1 MQSLAGTMSRVTS
14 VASMLKRL
22 ISREDRDRE
31 SRPNSAEFGSSAG
44 PGPRMQTSASSAS
57 IPSKYPGLGSMKIA
71 DQVIEE
77 VDEQMTITSMRG
89 QPEIRPTAQSLFS
102 HIPPM
107 HSDPVDVPGRV
118 PDYMRT
124 HSDQSHLFPAGGVDG
139 LLSTSAPVPSQF
151 SPSGDNFELTKGFGS
166 QETEKSINIEE
177 LDSKPADEMEADEF
191 EKLKQAR
198 ELERLERQKQKL
210 ARSISNQQG
219 IVQQME
225 TQDILMDVIPRL
237 ESGGSTPTGEAKP
250 TPSDSN
256 L

>member
-1 MQSLAGTMSRVTS
+1 
-14 VASMLKRL
+14 MLKRL
-22 ISREDRDRE
+22 ISREDRERD
-31 SRPNSAEFGSSAG
+31 SRPNSAEFGSSTGMG
-44 PGPRMQTSASSAS
+44 PTNRMPTSASSAS
-57 IPSKYPGLGSMKIA
+57 IPAKYPGIGSMKIA

-89 QPEIRPTAQSLFS
+89 QPEVRPTAQSIFS
-102 HIPPM
+102 HIPP

-124 HSDQSHLFPAGGVDG
+124 HSDQSHLFPAGGVDT
-139 LLSTSAPVPSQF
+139 LLSSSAPTQSRF
-151 SPSGDNFELTKGFGS
+151 SSTVQPGTEDYGLMKGYGS
-166 QETEKSINIEE
+166 QETEKSLNIEE
-177 LDSKPADEMEADEF
+177 LDSKDQDESTDEF

-237 ESGGSTPTGEAKP
+237 ESGGSTPTREAGEDKP
-250 TPSDSN
+250 PVADSN
-256 L
+256 LWFYLMDD